1 MLTSSWQPDPDRC
14 FSPVQQVRVL
24 ARELYSAV
32 RDLPIVSP
40 HGHVDPA
47 LLADPDARFGNPA
60 ELLIIPDHYVFRM
73 LYSQGVSLG
82 ALGIPRLDGQPVET
96 DGRKIWQLLAD
107 HIHVFRG
114 TPTGLWLSTV
124 LQEVLGVSEKLN
136 PDNASRIYDEVSE
149 KLAAP
154 EFSPRSLFDRFNIE
168 VLATTDSATDSLEHH
183 QKLHETGIRVM
194 PTFRP
199 DSLLD
204 FSNPDWPQRVEKLSE
219 LTGLHIGDLT
229 GFVSAIRR
237 RRKQF
242 RELGATAT
250 DHSRMVTEIRSLP
263 APLAGS
269 LFGKA
274 MRGGLSDSEVHQLQ
288 AHMLFEMARLSCE
301 DGMTMQL
308 HLGSYRNHNRP
319 LSQAFGPDTGSDI
332 PVQVDWTRGLAP
344 LLSEFGNEPGLKLIL
359 FTLDESTYG
368 RELAPL
374 AGHYPAVRIGPPWWF
389 FDSVKG
395 IERYLDQVVETA
407 GFYNLAGF
415 NDDTRAFASIPARH
429 DVWRRVTSNWLA
441 GEVTRGLMDEADA
454 HEVARWLTVDA
465 ARAAYNLG
473 ESHGRLTGSA
483 PLR

>member
-1 MLTSSWQPDPDRC
+1 MTNSWQPDPDRC
-14 FSPVQQVRVL
+14 FSPVPAVRDL
-24 ARELYSAV
+24 ARELYGHVSN
-32 RDLPIVSP
+32 LPIVSP

-47 LLADPDARFGNPA
+47 ILADPDARFGNPA

-73 LYSQGVSLG
+73 LYSKGVSLES
-82 ALGIPRLDGQPVET
+82 LGITRRDGEPVET
-96 DGRKIWQLLAD
+96 DGRKIWQLFAD
-107 HIHVFRG
+107 HIHLFRG
-114 TPTGLWLSTV
+114 TPSGLWLSTV
-124 LQEVLGVSEKLN
+124 LSDVLGVSERLTGS
-136 PDNASRIYDEVSE
+136 NAGRIYDQLSE
-149 KLAAP
+149 QLASPA
-154 EFSPRSLFDRFNIE
+154 FSPRSLFGRFNIE
-168 VLATTDSATDSLEHH
+168 VLATTDSATASLEHH
-183 QKLHETGIRVM
+183 QLLNESGLRVI

-199 DSLLD
+199 DRLLD
-204 FSNPDWPQRVEKLSE
+204 FSNPDWPATVERLSE

-229 GFVSAIRR
+229 GFLAAISRR
-237 RRKQF
+237 RRQF

-274 MRGGLSDSEVHQLQ
+274 MRGGLGDSEVIQLQ
-288 AHMLFEMARLSCE
+288 SHMLFEMARLSSE

-308 HLGSYRNHNRP
+308 HLGSYRNHNRS
-319 LSQAFGPDTGSDI
+319 LTEAFGPDTGSDI

-344 LLSEFGNEPGLKLIL
+344 LLSAFGNEPNFKLIL

-374 AGHYPAVRIGPPWWF
+374 AGHYPSVHIGPPWWF
-389 FDSVKG
+389 LDSVKG

-441 GEVTRGLMDEADA
+441 NEVRRGLLDEPDA
-454 HEVARWLTVDA
+454 HEVARWLAIGA
-465 ARAAYNLG
+465 ARSAYGLAVY
-473 ESHGRLTGSA
+473 E
-483 PLR
+483 

>member
-1 MLTSSWQPDPDRC
+1 MVANSWQPDPDRC
-14 FSPVQQVRVL
+14 FSPVTEVREL
-24 ARELYSAV
+24 ARDIYGRIS
-32 RDLPIVSP
+32 DLRIVSP
-40 HGHVDPA
+40 HGHVDPG

-73 LYSQGVSLG
+73 LYSQGVSLDS
-82 ALGIPRLDGQPVET
+82 LGVTRLDNQPVET
-96 DGRKIWQLLAD
+96 DGRKIWQLFAD
-107 HIHVFRG
+107 HIHLFRG
-114 TPTGLWLSTV
+114 TPSGLWLSTV
-124 LQEVLGVSEKLN
+124 LSEVFGISERLTGS
-136 PDNASRIYDEVSE
+136 NADRIYDRLSE
-149 KLAAP
+149 QLASP
-154 EFSPRSLFDRFNIE
+154 DFSPRSLFERFNIE
-168 VLATTDSATDSLEHH
+168 VLATTDSATASLEHH
-183 QKLHETGIRVM
+183 QKLNEAGLRVI

-199 DSLLD
+199 DRLFD
-204 FSNPDWPQRVEKLSE
+204 FSSPDWPATVERLSE

-229 GFVSAIRR
+229 GFVSAISR

-242 RELGATAT
+242 RDLGATAT

-274 MRGGLSDSEVHQLQ
+274 MRGGLSDSEVNQLH

-308 HLGSYRNHNRP
+308 HLGSYRNHNRS
-319 LSQAFGPDTGSDI
+319 LTEAFGPDTGSDI
-332 PVQVDWTRGLAP
+332 PVQVDWTRGLAA
-344 LLSEFGNEPGLKLIL
+344 LLSAFGNEPNLKLIL
-359 FTLDESTYG
+359 FTLDEASYG

-374 AGHYPAVRIGPPWWF
+374 AGHYPSVRIGPPWWF

-395 IERYLDQVVETA
+395 IERYLDQTVETA

-441 GEVTRGLMDEADA
+441 GEVRRGLLEENDA
-454 HEVARWLTVDA
+454 HEVARWLAIDA
-465 ARAAYNLG
+465 ARSAYSLAAQ
-473 ESHGRLTGSA
+473 
-483 PLR
+483 P